1 MKHILS
7 TFCLM
12 AAVAAPVAAQEAEQD
27 SAQATVRD
35 SAKMVKS
42 MLSEVPMREIKG
54 RV

>member
-42 MLSEVPMREIKG
+42 M
-54 RV
+54 